1 MLKMKLYQKILASI
15 LFISTFVLIGIFKN
29 LPTGK
34 LWNNYAILY
43 VEKETSD
50 SLVSQCLIE
59 NGIQEFI
66 SLNNQF
72 LPVRFSLFSPE
83 VSYFQSNIDN
93 PAFSYIKNRNAYF
106 FDKSKTYRIYYIP
119 AEYKN
124 KLNKVVKDLS
134 GYNKFSGLDSS
145 LSYPFVLP
153 LLICLIFLLF
163 TLFSRHKI
171 LFILSAIQSIL
182 FIFCNPFYQLG
193 IAVII
198 NLLVLF
204 MISNLWRRNGIFN
217 RLSKIYLLG
226 IMLILGII
234 SAFACGIKIALIY
247 LLLILSSA
255 ASILLYN
262 EIETYFRE
270 KKSFV
275 PIYIV
280 SAKRTSL
287 FANKSKVVLSASIF
301 VSSFI
306 ILFFFLSVF
315 TNFSSSSKKI
325 SLPAI
330 SKKSHSQ
337 LPNLEDYYRWYW
349 NVEAGPYL
357 SLNKNEYFDKISFPR
372 YKKDG
377 KKIVEYQETLIFDQ
391 EYKNNLYSEIDDL
404 KYLSLEKMLKS
415 QGKDCSISYK
425 STSTY
430 NISIFGITILLI
442 SYLILL
448 FFSISIIIKK
458 GLKK

>member
-1 MLKMKLYQKILASI
+1 M
-15 LFISTFVLIGIFKN
+15 
-29 LPTGK
+29 
-34 LWNNYAILY
+34 
-43 VEKETSD
+43 
-50 SLVSQCLIE
+50 
-59 NGIQEFI
+59 
-66 SLNNQF
+66 
-72 LPVRFSLFSPE
+72 
-83 VSYFQSNIDN
+83 
-93 PAFSYIKNRNAYF
+93 
-106 FDKSKTYRIYYIP
+106 
-119 AEYKN
+119 
-124 KLNKVVKDLS
+124 
-134 GYNKFSGLDSS
+134 
-145 LSYPFVLP
+145 
-153 LLICLIFLLF
+153 
-163 TLFSRHKI
+163 
-171 LFILSAIQSIL
+171 
-182 FIFCNPFYQLG
+182 
-193 IAVII
+193 
-198 NLLVLF
+198 
-204 MISNLWRRNGIFN
+204 
-217 RLSKIYLLG
+217 
-226 IMLILGII
+226 ILGII

-280 SAKRTSL
+280 TAKRTSL
-287 FANKSKVVLSASIF
+287 FANKSKVVLSASIL

-306 ILFFFLSVF
+306 LLFFFLSVF

-330 SKKSHSQ
+330 SKKSQSQ
-337 LPNLEDYYRWYW
+337 LPNLEDYYQWYW

-357 SLNKNEYFDKISFPR
+357 SLNKNEDFDKISYPR

-377 KKIVEYQETLIFDQ
+377 KKIVEFQETLIFDQ

-458 GLKK
+458 GLRKWHFQ